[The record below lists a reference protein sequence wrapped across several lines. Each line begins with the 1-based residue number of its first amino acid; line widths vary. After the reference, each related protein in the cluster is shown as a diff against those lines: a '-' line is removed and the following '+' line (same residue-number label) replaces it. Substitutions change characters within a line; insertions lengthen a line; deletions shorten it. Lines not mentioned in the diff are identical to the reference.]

1 MYFTY
6 VQTRCKVNT
15 RQSRPCCCSKD
26 IDAVGFLINLCW
38 RDAACLETSAPFS
51 LSSLA
56 VDQLYSSVSRLGGLK
71 FFTPE
76 FGWARAKR
84 GTRWPSSWHTDEVVL
99 GNLKA
104 QTKTTMTSTNMFQ
117 GLDTGSKPSSR

>member
-1 MYFTY
+1 MYKLDVRLT
-6 VQTRCKVNT
+6 QD
-15 RQSRPCCCSKD
+15 SRVR
-26 IDAVGFLINLCW
+26 AV
-38 RDAACLETSAPFS
+38 AQKTSTQMPRALKRAHPF